1 MIIIQHLI
9 SIIIGLFIADDL
21 RFLINSDNSLLI
33 FWIGFFALSFMLKP
47 SQRTA
52 LLISS
57 GAYLIISS
65 QLIPYPQDISIKKF
79 LGTDVGILIS
89 QHNKYTLQFLLFFTP
104 VMFAFTNRIF
114 GNKNL
119 QLVYT

>member
-1 MIIIQHLI
+1 
-9 SIIIGLFIADDL
+9 
-21 RFLINSDNSLLI
+21 
-33 FWIGFFALSFMLKP
+33 MLKP

-79 LGTDVGILIS
+79 LGTDVGILIY

-119 QLVYT
+119 QLVCT

>member
-9 SIIIGLFIADDL
+9 SIIKGLFIADDL
-21 RFLINSDNSLLI
+21 RFLINIDNSLLI
-33 FWIGFFALSFMLKP
+33 FWIGFFALSFMLNP

-65 QLIPYPQDISIKKF
+65 QLIPYPQDISLQKF
-79 LGTDVGILIS
+79 FGADIGFLIY
-89 QHNKYTLQFLLFFTP
+89 QHDLKNLQFLLFFLP
-104 VMFAFTNRIF
+104 VTFGITYSRIL
-114 GNKNL
+114 N
-119 QLVYT
+119 